1 MRKGQR
7 GRPAPGQTG
16 RGTRCFAAEQGVG
29 PSSVM
34 RRVLDKGFGE
44 SPGLD
49 ADVIVDLKHLHD
61 LARG

>member
-1 MRKGQR
+1 
-7 GRPAPGQTG
+7 
-16 RGTRCFAAEQGVG
+16 
-29 PSSVM
+29 M